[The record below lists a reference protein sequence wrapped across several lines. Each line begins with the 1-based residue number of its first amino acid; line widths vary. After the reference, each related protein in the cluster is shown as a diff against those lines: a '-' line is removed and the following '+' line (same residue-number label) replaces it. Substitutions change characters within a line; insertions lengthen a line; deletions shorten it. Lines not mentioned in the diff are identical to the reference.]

1 MSTTEARRHSGPSSF
16 NRNPRLRRLF
26 EMRNLIS
33 VELGDDQGLVLRDR
47 VAERT
52 VAFTIIAVAVAFGL
66 VALPAPD
73 RNWGEI
79 AAAAFLGAGLIA
91 LATRWQRWPHAVGLL
106 VPIGFLVLTGLLRMS
121 DGGAAS
127 GFGGLYYL
135 AILWLALAGT
145 RRDLVTGLVVL
156 LLVEAVPYVIVGPPD
171 YPADSWRPMVI
182 RLAVATIFG
191 FTIQKLLAETRERA
205 LEATRWSQRLESLN
219 EVGNAL
225 ATETELKPL
234 LNLVAARLRELVGAR
249 IVAVLLPAG
258 TAQLRFAAISGTGAE
273 GFLDERVPRSG
284 SMSGRV
290 LGDATS
296 ARVDVDPGDAPVDR
310 DLDGRLAAS
319 TSIWV
324 PLVVRDRAIGVIVAH
339 DKIAGT
345 DGRFSDDDLRLAET
359 FASRAAVAVDLSER
373 VARDAIQRVVAAQE
387 NERRR
392 LARELHDETGQTLTS
407 VSLGLKSVEQR
418 IDDPVTRHAVA
429 DLGRQVA
436 QTMQDVRRIALE
448 LRPKVLDD
456 YGLVSALE
464 RLTST
469 FSSQTGI
476 QVDLEAQLGIERLPT
491 EIETALYRIVQEGL
505 TNVAK
510 HAEPTRASVFVTP
523 KNGSVL
529 LVLEDDGAGF
539 DPAKTANGGLGLEGM
554 RERVELLEGRMTVES
569 SKGAGTT
576 LVVEVPVR

>member
-1 MSTTEARRHSGPSSF
+1 
-16 NRNPRLRRLF
+16 
-26 EMRNLIS
+26 MRNLIT
-33 VELGDDQGLVLRDR
+33 VEMRDDQGLVLRGR

-52 VAFTIIAVAVAFGL
+52 LAFTIIAVAVAFGL
-66 VALPAPD
+66 VALPAPG
-73 RNWGEI
+73 RNWGEV
-79 AAAAFLGAGLIA
+79 AAAAFLGAVLIII
-91 LATRWQRWPHAVGLL
+91 ATQWQRWPRTTQLL
-106 VPIGFLVLTGLLRMS
+106 VPIGFLVLSALLRLS

-145 RRDLVTGLVVL
+145 RNDLILGLVVL
-156 LLVEAVPYVIVGPPD
+156 LLIEVVPYVVVGPPE
-171 YPADSWRPMVI
+171 YPVESWRPIVI

-191 FTIQKLLAETRERA
+191 FTIQKLLEETRDRA

-225 ATETELKPL
+225 ATETELQPL
-234 LNLVAARLRELVGAR
+234 LNLVAARLRELVGAHV
-249 IVAVLLPAG
+249 VAVLLPAG
-258 TAQLRFAAISGTGAE
+258 TTQFRFAAVAGEGTE
-273 GFLDERVPRSG
+273 GFLEERVPRDP
-284 SMSGRV
+284 
-290 LGDATS
+290 DADMEARLS
-296 ARVDVDPGDAPVDR
+296 AR
-310 DLDGRLAAS
+310 

-324 PLVVRDRAIGVIVAH
+324 PLVVRDRAIGVIAAH
-339 DKIAGT
+339 DKVAGA
-345 DGRFSDDDLRLAET
+345 GNAFSDDDLRLAET

-418 IDDPVTRHAVA
+418 ITDTATREAVA
-429 DLGRQVA
+429 ELGRQVA

-476 QVDLEAQLGIERLPT
+476 QVDLEAQLGADRLPS

-510 HAEPTRASVFVTP
+510 HADPTRASVFVTP

-529 LVLEDDGAGF
+529 LVLEDDGSGF
-539 DPAKTANGGLGLEGM
+539 DPEKTRDGGLGIEGM
-554 RERVELLEGRMTVES
+554 RERVELLEGRMTIES
-569 SKGAGTT
+569 SEDAGTT

>member
-1 MSTTEARRHSGPSSF
+1 
-16 NRNPRLRRLF
+16 
-26 EMRNLIS
+26 MRNLIT
-33 VELGDDQGLVLRDR
+33 VELRDDQGPVLRDR

-52 VAFTIIAVAVAFGL
+52 LAFTIIAVAVAFGL

-79 AAAAFLGAGLIA
+79 AAAVVLGACLVA
-91 LATRWQRWPHAVGLL
+91 LATQWQRWPRTTQLL
-106 VPIGFLVLTGLLRMS
+106 VPIGFLGLSGLLRMS

-145 RRDLVTGLVVL
+145 RRDLVIGLGVL
-156 LLVEAVPYVIVGPPD
+156 LLVEVVPWVAIGGPD
-171 YPADSWRPMVI
+171 YPADSWRPIVI

-191 FTIQKLLAETRERA
+191 FTIQKLLEETRERA
-205 LEATRWSQRLESLN
+205 LEATRWSRRLESLN

-225 ATETELKPL
+225 ATETELQPL
-234 LNLVAARLRELVGAR
+234 LDLVASRLRELVGAR
-249 IVAVLLPAG
+249 VVAVLLPAG
-258 TAQLRFAAISGTGAE
+258 TVQLRFAAIAGAGTA
-273 GFLDERVPRSG
+273 GFLGERVPRAG
-284 SMSGRV
+284 TMSGRV
-290 LGDATS
+290 LES
-296 ARVDVDPGDAPVDR
+296 ARSERLDVERGSPPVDR
-310 DLDGRLAAS
+310 DLEGRLSAS

-324 PLVVRDRAIGVIVAH
+324 PLVVRDRAIGVIAAH
-339 DKIAGT
+339 DKVIGRG
-345 DGRFSDDDLRLAET
+345 GRFSDDDLRLAET

-373 VARDAIQRVVAAQE
+373 VARNAIQRVVAAQE

-407 VSLGLKSVEQR
+407 VSLGLKSVEER
-418 IDDPVTRHAVA
+418 VADPVTRQAIA

-464 RLTST
+464 RLTNT
-469 FSSQTGI
+469 FSTQTGI
-476 QVDLEAQLGIERLPT
+476 QVDLEAQLGSERLPT

-510 HAEPTRASVFVTP
+510 HADPTRASVFVTP

-529 LVLEDDGAGF
+529 LVLEDDGGGF
-539 DPAKTANGGLGLEGM
+539 DPAKARNGGLGLEGM
-554 RERVELLEGRMTVES
+554 RERVELLEGRMTIES
-569 SKGAGTT
+569 STDAGTT
-576 LVVEVPVR
+576 LVVEMPLR